1 VFTYQSNITNATYIL
16 NTNKMSQTA
25 AEGYCVDQGGHL
37 VAYATETEQR
47 DIEGYFY
54 RSGFLFPTY
63 HVLYWMGLIAKPV
76 RAPNVGNFYW
86 NDAAVKPPSAETYQ
100 RWGT

>member
-1 VFTYQSNITNATYIL
+1 MSNLTNATYIL
-16 NTNKMSQTA
+16 NTNRMSQA
-25 AEGYCVDQGGHL
+25 AAQGYCVDQGGHL
-37 VAYATETEQR
+37 VAYANEAEQR

-54 RSGFLFPTY
+54 RSGVLFPTY
-63 HVLYWMGLIAKPV
+63 HVLYWMGLITKPV

-86 NDAAVKPPSAETYQ
+86 SDAAVKPPSAETYQ